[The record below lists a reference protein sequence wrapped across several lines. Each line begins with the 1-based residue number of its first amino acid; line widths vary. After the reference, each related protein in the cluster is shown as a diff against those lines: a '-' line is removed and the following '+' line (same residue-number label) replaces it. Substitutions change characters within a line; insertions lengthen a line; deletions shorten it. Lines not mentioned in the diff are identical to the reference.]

1 MRVTLQEDIG
11 VGPVGLMTERLWEE
25 CVFTDDFLRIELE

>member
-11 VGPVGLMTERLWEE
+11 VGPVGLMTRTTFGKN
-25 CVFTDDFLRIELE
+25 VFTDDFLRIEL